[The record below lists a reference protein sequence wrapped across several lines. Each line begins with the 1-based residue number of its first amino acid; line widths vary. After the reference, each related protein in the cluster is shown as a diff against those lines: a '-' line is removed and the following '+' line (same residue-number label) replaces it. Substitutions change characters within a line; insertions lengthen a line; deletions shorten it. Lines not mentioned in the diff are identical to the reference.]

1 MEFTDQEYEEIA
13 IQAIKNYLN
22 KCFSNEYIKSNFS
35 LAIKRMI
42 YKAKQF
48 DNSKPM
54 GVKAITEGDTSVSF
68 DNVVDTLV
76 VDSEIKAL
84 LPTPYVKMY

>member
-22 KCFSNEYIKSNFS
+22 KNFSNDYIKGNFA
-35 LAIKRMI
+35 LAIKRMT

-48 DNSKPM
+48 NNSKPN
-54 GVKAITEGDTSVSF
+54 GVRSIIEGDTSVSF
-68 DNVVDTLV
+68 DSVINTLV
-76 VDSEIKAL
+76 VDDEIKAL
-84 LPTPYVKMY
+84 LPPPYIKMY